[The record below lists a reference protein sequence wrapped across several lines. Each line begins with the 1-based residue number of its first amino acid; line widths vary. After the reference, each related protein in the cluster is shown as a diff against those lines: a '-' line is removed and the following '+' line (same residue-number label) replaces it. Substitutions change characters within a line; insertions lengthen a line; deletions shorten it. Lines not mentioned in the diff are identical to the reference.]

1 MAFSLYKNNF
11 LNYNKTVKEYVYQER
26 CVRMRSQK
34 LRVVA
39 VIVISLIMASLRT
52 VIVTFNMEKN
62 QINNDTYYLPDNVEV
77 TAFTAVSIMFLLV
90 FLFSGISLGRKKT
103 VHLERTHGAMPA
115 ASLIL
120 SSSLFGAVLLYAA
133 SLLGNNTELSLI
145 KLILFALAAL
155 SAVKF
160 LVSGLRYNKKQSENI
175 HAFAALAPI
184 LFSAVRILS
193 DFISTSSAPLA
204 SSGAYHI
211 VGLVAVL
218 LYFLCEGKSYIA
230 QTSAALFNSFGYS
243 AVFFLLV
250 YSVPNLYMHCF
261 GSFSFDCDAAFS
273 VVDLGLVVY
282 IAARLSSA
290 QIRENNC

>member
-1 MAFSLYKNNF
+1 
-11 LNYNKTVKEYVYQER
+11 
-26 CVRMRSQK
+26 MRSQK

-39 VIVISLIMASLRT
+39 VIVISLIMAALRT
-52 VIVTFNMEKN
+52 VIVAFNMEKN
-62 QINNDTYYLPDNVEV
+62 LINNDTYYLPDNIEV

-90 FLFSGISLGRKKT
+90 FLFSAVTLGRKKSL
-103 VHLERTHGAMPA
+103 HLERAHGAMPA
-115 ASLIL
+115 ASLVL
-120 SSSLFGAVLLYAA
+120 AFSLIGAVLLYAV
-133 SLLGNNTELSLI
+133 SLFGGNIEFSVI
-145 KLILFALAAL
+145 KLILFLLAAL

-160 LVSGLRYNKKQSENI
+160 LVSGLCYNKKQSENV

-193 DFISTSSAPLA
+193 DFIDTSSAPLA

-218 LYFLCEGKSYIA
+218 LYFFTEGKSYIYN
-230 QTSAALFNSFGYS
+230 TSAALFNSFGYT
-243 AVFFLLV
+243 AIFFLLV
-250 YSVPNLYMHCF
+250 YSVPNLVLHCF
-261 GSFSFDCDAAFS
+261 GSFSFDCEAAFS

-290 QIRENNC
+290 QIRESNG